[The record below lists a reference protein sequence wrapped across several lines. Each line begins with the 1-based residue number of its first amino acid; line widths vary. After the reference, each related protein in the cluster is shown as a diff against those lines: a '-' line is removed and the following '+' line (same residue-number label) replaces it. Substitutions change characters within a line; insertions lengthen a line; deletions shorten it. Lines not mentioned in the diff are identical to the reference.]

1 MSESASPGGQGGSVL
16 RFETSRS
23 PIKWI
28 VPSGAFA
35 VAGLA
40 LAFAPDS
47 SATTS
52 GGPVIACILL
62 AIIFSLIASSRW
74 IAEIDLKAQTIRLS
88 KRSFGR
94 WTRVV
99 DRPFDQCRRL
109 GRIEYETD
117 GHRSYGVY
125 FELTD
130 GTRHAVPL
138 KDSSFEEAGR
148 VASQLSDAT
157 GIARLD
163 TKF

>member
-1 MSESASPGGQGGSVL
+1 MSESASPGGQSGSVL
-16 RFETSRS
+16 RFETSLS

-28 VPSGAFA
+28 VPAGAFA
-35 VAGLA
+35 IAGLA

-47 SATTS
+47 PASTS
-52 GGPVIACILL
+52 GGAAIACILL
-62 AIIFSLIASSRW
+62 AIVFALAASRRW
-74 IAEIDLKAQTIRLS
+74 IAEIDLRTKTIRLS
-88 KRSFGR
+88 KRAFGR

-117 GHRSYGVY
+117 GSYGVY
-125 FELTD
+125 IELTD
-130 GTRHAVPL
+130 GTLHAIPL

>member
-1 MSESASPGGQGGSVL
+1 MSERAPPGAQSGSVL
-16 RFETSRS
+16 RFETGRS

-28 VPSGAFA
+28 VPIGAFA

-47 SATTS
+47 SAATS
-52 GGPVIACILL
+52 GGAVIGCILL
-62 AIIFSLIASSRW
+62 AIMFSLIASSRW
-74 IAEIDLKAQTIRLS
+74 IAEIDLRTQTIRLS

-99 DRPFDQCRRL
+99 DRPFNQCRRL

-125 FELTD
+125 VELTD
-130 GTRHAVPL
+130 GTRHAIPL
-138 KDSSFEEAGR
+138 KDSSFEEAGH
-148 VASQLSDAT
+148 VASQLTDAT
-157 GIARLD
+157 GITRLD

>member
-1 MSESASPGGQGGSVL
+1 MSESASPGGQCGSVL
-16 RFETSRS
+16 RFETSQS
-23 PIKWI
+23 PIKRI
-28 VPSGAFA
+28 VPIGAFA
-35 VAGLA
+35 IAGLA

-47 SATTS
+47 PASTS
-52 GGPVIACILL
+52 GGAAIACILL
-62 AIIFSLIASSRW
+62 AIVFALAASRRW
-74 IAEIDLKAQTIRLS
+74 IAEIDLRTKTIRLS
-88 KRSFGR
+88 KRAFGR

-117 GHRSYGVY
+117 GSYGVY
-125 FELTD
+125 IELTD
-130 GTRHAVPL
+130 GTLHAIPL

-157 GIARLD
+157 GITRLD

>member
-1 MSESASPGGQGGSVL
+1 MTARASPGGQGGSVL
-16 RFETSRS
+16 RFETSLS

-28 VPSGAFA
+28 VPVGAFA
-35 VAGLA
+35 IAGLA

-47 SATTS
+47 PASTSA
-52 GGPVIACILL
+52 GAVIACILL
-62 AIIFSLIASSRW
+62 AMVLALAASRRW
-74 IAEIDLKAQTIRLS
+74 IAEVDLRTKTIRLS

-109 GRIEYETD
+109 GRIEYEAD
-117 GHRSYGVY
+117 GSYGVY
-125 FELTD
+125 IELSDRTL
-130 GTRHAVPL
+130 HAIPL

-157 GIARLD
+157 GITRLD

>member
-1 MSESASPGGQGGSVL
+1 MTASASPGGQGGSVL
-16 RFETSRS
+16 RFETSLS

-28 VPSGAFA
+28 VPAGAFA
-35 VAGLA
+35 IAGLA

-47 SATTS
+47 PASTS
-52 GGPVIACILL
+52 GGAAIACILL
-62 AIIFSLIASSRW
+62 AIVFALAASRRW
-74 IAEIDLKAQTIRLS
+74 IAEIDLRTKTIRLS
-88 KRSFGR
+88 KRAFGR

-109 GRIEYETD
+109 GRIEYERD
-117 GHRSYGVY
+117 GSYGVY
-125 FELTD
+125 IELTD
-130 GTRHAVPL
+130 GTLHAIPL

-157 GIARLD
+157 GITRLD

>member
-138 KDSSFEEAGR
+138 
-148 VASQLSDAT
+148 
-157 GIARLD
+157 
-163 TKF
+163 

>member
-1 MSESASPGGQGGSVL
+1 MSERAPPGAQSGSVL
-16 RFETSRS
+16 RFETGRS

-28 VPSGAFA
+28 VPIGAFA

-47 SATTS
+47 SAATS
-52 GGPVIACILL
+52 GGAVIGCILL
-62 AIIFSLIASSRW
+62 AIMFSLIASSRW
-74 IAEIDLKAQTIRLS
+74 IAEIDLRTQTIRLS

-99 DRPFDQCRRL
+99 DRPFDQCRAL

-125 FELTD
+125 VELTD
-130 GTRHAVPL
+130 GTRHAIPL
-138 KDSSFEEAGR
+138 KDSSFEEAGH
-148 VASQLSDAT
+148 VASQLTDAT
-157 GIARLD
+157 GITRLD